1 MLSWSCTIST
11 PLVTSIFSLV
21 VESTMMV
28 LALMHLALEMILTS
42 STLCTPH
49 SFEQVRLAGIWNK
62 ESKVTQYP

>member
-42 STLCTPH
+42 SILH
-49 SFEQVRLAGIWNK
+49 SAQF
-62 ESKVTQYP
+62 